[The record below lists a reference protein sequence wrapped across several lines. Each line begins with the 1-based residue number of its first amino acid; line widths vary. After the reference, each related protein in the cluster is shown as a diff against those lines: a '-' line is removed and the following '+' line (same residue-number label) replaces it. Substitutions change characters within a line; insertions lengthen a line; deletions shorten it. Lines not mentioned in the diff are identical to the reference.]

1 MSEPIHNNL
10 LEAYRSYLWTLAHA
24 QLGVQL
30 RGQLDAS
37 DVVQLTLLKAH
48 AGFSELRDHS
58 PPVLAAW
65 LRKVLATV
73 LIDELRRCH
82 RDKRDIDR
90 ERSLANDLDQS
101 AAGMEQWLAAD
112 QTSPSMA
119 AERNEQM
126 LQLASSLLKLPVDQ
140 RHVVIQKHLRN
151 RTLQDIADETHRT
164 VPAVAGL
171 LRRGLATLR
180 DIMDNLSDQH

>member
-1 MSEPIHNNL
+1 MSEPIQNNL
-10 LEAYRSYLWTLAHA
+10 LETYRSYLWTLAHA
-24 QLGVQL
+24 QLGAQL

-37 DVVQLTLLKAH
+37 DIVQVTLLKAH

-82 RDKRDIDR
+82 RDKRDIDC
-90 ERSLANDLDQS
+90 ERSLANDLEQS

-126 LQLASSLLKLPVDQ
+126 LHLVGSLLKLPADQ
-140 RHVVIQKHLRN
+140 RDVVIQKHLRN
-151 RTLQDIADETHRT
+151 RTLQDIAVETHRT

-171 LRRGLATLR
+171 LRRGLAQLR
-180 DIMDNLSDQH
+180 EVMEEPQG